1 MGDVDTILRQV
12 RSEID
17 SDIRRNLACDP
28 NLVLSTERF
37 YLRTDYP
44 APPFC
49 LEAKI
54 GMELKHI
61 VPYLAAVHNP
71 ATGLPLPLDMIDQN
85 VGLPRGFTREFV
97 EEIEANLV
105 RDSAL
110 DKFDLQNHF
119 AYLNPQKQE

>member
-1 MGDVDTILRQV
+1 
-12 RSEID
+12 
-17 SDIRRNLACDP
+17 
-28 NLVLSTERF
+28 
-37 YLRTDYP
+37 
-44 APPFC
+44 
-49 LEAKI
+49 
-54 GMELKHI
+54 MELEQI

-85 VGLPRGFTREFV
+85 VGLPQGFTREFI

-110 DKFDLQNHF
+110 DKFDLQHHF